1 METSVAEMMM
11 QRKKI
16 NEAVVLCHLF
26 SLDFYS
32 GKLITHFFFLVDE
45 YINIAKEK
53 HGYNTEQVRK

>member
-26 SLDFYS
+26 SLDFNS
-32 GKLITHFFFLVDE
+32 GKLITHFFF
-45 YINIAKEK
+45 
-53 HGYNTEQVRK
+53 